1 MRVLDVAC
9 GTGNTAIPAAK
20 TRAIV
25 TGVDIAPNLLEQ
37 GRMRVSS
44 EGLNVQFDE
53 GDAEALP
60 YPDDSFDLVVSMY
73 GAMFAPRP
81 ERVTAELLRVCRP
94 GGEIAMANWTPSGFT
109 GQMFKVTSTYVPL
122 PPGMSSP
129 VLWGDETTM
138 RQRFLDGITELK
150 MTPIKVRIRY
160 PFSTQQTVE
169 YFRTY
174 FCPTQRTFATLT
186 VDKQA
191 DLRQD
196 LEGLW
201 AMYNQATDG
210 TTDVEAEY
218 LEVLAKRGEK

>member
-1 MRVLDVAC
+1 MCWDVAC

-20 TRAIV
+20 SGAIV
-25 TGVDIAPNLLEQ
+25 TGVDIATNLLEQ
-37 GRMRVSS
+37 GRMRASN
-44 EGLNVQFDE
+44 EGVTVQFDE

-60 YPDDSFDLVVSMY
+60 YPDNSFDLVVSMY
-73 GAMFAPRP
+73 GAMFAPRA

-138 RQRFLDGITELK
+138 RQRFLDGLAELK
-150 MTPIKVRIRY
+150 MTPIKVRMRY
-160 PFSTQQTVE
+160 PFSTQKTVE

-174 FCPTQRTFATLT
+174 FGPTQRAFAALT

-191 DLRQD
+191 DLRQA
-196 LEGLW
+196 LEDIW
-201 AMYNQATDG
+201 DKYNQATDG
-210 TTDVEAEY
+210 TTEVESEY
-218 LEVLAKRGEK
+218 LEVAAKRA